1 MSYSYGNFRTK
12 LKALNSSYDV
22 QSGSYWSS
30 KVYGSDNAWYYYFYA
45 SGFYWNYKGRDN
57 YVRAVL
63 AF

>member
-22 QSGSYWSS
+22 QSNNYWSS
-30 KVYGSDNAWYYYFYA
+30 KEYGSGSAWYYLFNGSEFNWY
-45 SGFYWNYKGRDN
+45 GKGNSD